1 MIERLKGK
9 LIKITPTGIVL
20 DVNGVGYGVEVP
32 LSQLNTLS
40 NQPGDIEL
48 WIYTHV
54 REDALRLFGFV
65 EYEDRVAFDVLLS
78 ISGIGPKVALAIL
91 STLSVNIIIQAIV
104 QEDHGIFEAVPG
116 VGKRL
121 AEKILLELKP
131 KLKKLSRDR
140 GGSSA
145 MPQDVVRKVGQVGT
159 QSEIYEDL
167 KSGLENLGFKEKDV
181 LPTISQLLEKHPKET
196 FEWLIKEAL
205 TELKNSR
212 TPGKKPAAKSAES
225 VSDLF

>member
-9 LIKITPTGIVL
+9 LVKITPTSIIL

-32 LSQLNTLS
+32 LSQLNALS
-40 NQPGDIEL
+40 NQAFDIEL

-54 REDALRLFGFV
+54 REDAIRLFGFI

-78 ISGIGPKVALAIL
+78 ISGIGPKVALAVL
-91 STLSVNIIIQAIV
+91 STLSVNVIIQAIL
-104 QEDHGIFEAVPG
+104 QDDHQVFEAVPG

-140 GGSSA
+140 A
-145 MPQDVVRKVGQVGT
+145 AAVPQDIVRKVGQT
-159 QSEIYEDL
+159 EQQNDLYEDL
-167 KSGLENLGFKEKDV
+167 KSGLENLGFKEKEI
-181 LPTISQLLEKHPKET
+181 LPTISKLLDIHPQQT

-212 TPGKKPAAKSAES
+212 TPGKKSGGKTSDV
-225 VSDLF
+225 VSDIF